1 MITDLDRTLA
11 RGAIWPPESETPRL
25 TLYAENTTL
34 WKGKHEQVYTVL
46 KNLYSSSEAEA
57 NKLLV
62 ILNWPKRLS
71 LLWADLL
78 LGDPPRLRSGD
89 LTSPEQTYL
98 NEIPNRLPLWAE
110 AYKVALDVSRFGT
123 GVFKVFAEEG
133 KPAQIQAI
141 APKNWFP
148 IADSTGAVV
157 AHLIGWK
164 SPDEKILNV
173 ELHTAGN
180 VRVCWF
186 ALIEGKIASDPQDLR
201 DIATGFDEP
210 LVFPV
215 HNVQTSEDTEGCDD
229 YHDIDQLLK
238 RVESTLT
245 RTGRVLDI
253 HSEPTLGIPETVLSK
268 NPNTGEITYNPK
280 LKIIPLEE
288 GGQMPQYVT
297 WDGQLV
303 AAFNLVN
310 LIMDQFYA
318 LSETCKTAFEPDKVG
333 NQISGTALRMLMSS
347 PLKKVKRLKT
357 QYDPQLKKAIRA
369 ISYLDVAHSVQGAV
383 KLDSISTTWQD
394 GLPKDFTE
402 ECKNYVSLKMA
413 GLVTTR
419 RATEALFGLE
429 GDELEAEA
437 GNLDEQNVAEG
448 GM

>member
-1 MITDLDRTLA
+1 MITDIDRALS
-11 RGAIWPPESETPRL
+11 RGAIWPPESETARL
-25 TLYAENTTL
+25 TLYAENTAL

-78 LGDPPRLRSGD
+78 LGDPPKLRSGD
-89 LTSPEQTYL
+89 LKSAEQTYL
-98 NEIPNRLPLWAE
+98 DEIPNRLPLWSE

-123 GVFKVFAEEG
+123 GVFKIFAEEG

-141 APKNWFP
+141 APKNWYP
-148 IADSTGAVV
+148 IADSTGAIV

-173 ELHTAGN
+173 ELHLPGVIRTA
-180 VRVCWF
+180 WF
-186 ALIEGKIASDPQDLR
+186 ALIEGKIASEPQDLR
-201 DIATGFDEP
+201 DVATGFDEP

-288 GGQMPQYVT
+288 GGQLPQYVT

-369 ISYLDVAHSVQGAV
+369 ISYLDVAHSVPGAV

-394 GLPKDFTE
+394 GLPKDFAE

-419 RATEALFGLE
+419 RATGALFGLE
-429 GDELEAEA
+429 GDELDAEA
-437 GNLDEQNVAEG
+437 GNLDEQNAG
-448 GM
+448 LM